1 MDILALDQVS
11 KSFGALKVADGI
23 SFAVPQG
30 QALGIIGPNG
40 AGKSTLFNLVTGT
53 GPVVGEAL
61 VAAGISNE
69 VAVAAVLAN
78 QLVANFI
85 PAVPGWWATND
96 LLHDDYL

>member
-1 MDILALDQVS
+1 MS
-11 KSFGALKVADGI
+11 G
-23 SFAVPQG
+23 
-30 QALGIIGPNG
+30 
-40 AGKSTLFNLVTGT
+40 
-53 GPVVGEAL
+53 AL
-61 VAAGISNE
+61 VAVGISNE